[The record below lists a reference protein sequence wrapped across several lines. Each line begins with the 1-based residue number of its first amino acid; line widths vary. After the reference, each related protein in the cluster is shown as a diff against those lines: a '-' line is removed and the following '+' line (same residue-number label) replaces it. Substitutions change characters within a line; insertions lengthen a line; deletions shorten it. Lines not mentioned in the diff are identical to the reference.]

1 MIIDGKTKANNNP
14 QKELLLAFDY
24 LMAEADRLS
33 AALVVPD
40 VSGREIHP
48 TIVIHLEHVHTILV
62 ETFALSDF
70 FHHPF
75 HLFMDDRI
83 FDGKESV
90 FEQCESCCIWKKGN
104 NFIFRVAKPYFRR
117 YGRRAC
123 PPVAG

>member
-1 MIIDGKTKANNNP
+1 MIIDGKTKANNNS
-14 QKELLLAFDY
+14 QKELLLAFEY

-75 HLFMDDRI
+75 HLFTFLI
-83 FDGKESV
+83 VQHFS
-90 FEQCESCCIWKKGN
+90 
-104 NFIFRVAKPYFRR
+104 
-117 YGRRAC
+117 
-123 PPVAG
+123 

>member
-1 MIIDGKTKANNNP
+1 MMIDGKTKANNNP
-14 QKELLLAFDY
+14 QKELLLAFEY

-75 HLFMDDRI
+75 HLFTFLI
-83 FDGKESV
+83 VKHFSSV
-90 FEQCESCCIWKKGN
+90 FSFFHCREHLHPRCCYPL
-104 NFIFRVAKPYFRR
+104 FLSLPMQR
-117 YGRRAC
+117 
-123 PPVAG
+123 